1 MFAVSATGEGKMG
14 AAEQQKN
21 GAWWAM
27 VNLGTAMIGGLFGG
41 IFGMLNSGGQKGPA
55 EITSRDDRRDIQ
67 GEWVVIMG
75 EQAGRHRPVLNRVTF
90 VFKADRVTVTGGLG
104 EGPHGPGRFVL
115 DPSRKAIDIYDTDT
129 DIAGHPKDSVSVS
142 AGIYRLEETHLTLC
156 IATGSAPRPKEI
168 ESTDKNRCDLLVL
181 ERP

>member
-1 MFAVSATGEGKMG
+1 MG
-14 AAEQQKN
+14 AAEQQKR

-27 VNLGTAMIGGLFGG
+27 VILGTAILGGLCGG

-55 EITSRDDRRDIQ
+55 EITSSDDRRDIQ

-75 EQAGRHRPVLNRVTF
+75 EQAGRPRPVPNRATF
-90 VFKADRVTVTGGLG
+90 VFKGDSVNIVAGGLG
-104 EGPHGPGRFVL
+104 DGRPGRFVL
-115 DPSRKAIDIYDTDT
+115 DPLSNANDIYATDT
-129 DIAGHPKDSVSVS
+129 DIAGHPPELVSVS
-142 AGIYRLEETHLTLC
+142 AGIYRLEGTHLTLC

>member
-1 MFAVSATGEGKMG
+1 MG
-14 AAEQQKN
+14 AAEQQKS

-27 VNLGTAMIGGLFGG
+27 VILGTAILGGLCGG
-41 IFGMLNSGGQKGPA
+41 ILGMLNSGGQKGPA

-67 GEWVVIMG
+67 GEWVVIMA
-75 EQAGRHRPVLNRVTF
+75 EMAGRPRTVRSGAKFVTF
-90 VFKADRVTVTGGLG
+90 VFKGDRVTITATG
-104 EGPHGPGRFVL
+104 ESPRSSIRFAL
-115 DPSRKAIDIYDTDT
+115 DPSRKAIDMYETVT
-129 DIAGHPKDSVSVS
+129 DIAGHPEDSVS
-142 AGIYRLEETHLTLC
+142 AGIYRLEGTHLTLC